1 MKPTMIPPM
10 TGVTITHR
18 PRWFSRA
25 LLKAGSRAV
34 EEEQVG
40 EHAHQLVQQE
50 GNPSGQKADAGSQQ

>member
-1 MKPTMIPPM
+1 M